1 MSVGIFDYLIWRGDV
16 PIEQAPFNE
25 VDGAILARL
34 SYLPFEHI
42 VSGRSTE
49 PVRLAYAAEELITLP
64 EFEKRVLQKEDAE
77 LVRRLSE
84 SARFREM
91 QIIDFAAKTDAETQT
106 QFFAASVR
114 INDGCVCVCFRGT
127 DNTLIGW
134 REDFNM
140 GFVCPVPA
148 QSLAAQ
154 YLERIAAANTR
165 DKIIV
170 TGHSKGGNL
179 AVYASAFCKASA
191 RKRIET
197 VYNYDGPGFDGKV
210 LLCDGYNDMRSRIK
224 TFVPQ
229 FSVVGM
235 LLGHEETYTIVKSER
250 ISIMQHDIYSWQA
263 ERDRFV
269 HLDTISNGSKFI
281 DYTLKEWLAD
291 MDYKQREKFVEALFA
306 VINET
311 NVSTLKEFND
321 NFSDNARSVLKSVKN
336 LDDTTGKAV
345 IKAVVLLAKS
355 AGSGFDKVRRDKKN

>member
-49 PVRLAYAAEELITLP
+49 PVRLAYAAEELITMP

-106 QFFAASVR
+106 QFFATSVR

-210 LLCDGYNDMRSRIK
+210 LLCDGYNDVRSRIK

-250 ISIMQHDIYSWQA
+250 IGIMQHDIYSWQA

-291 MDYKQREKFVEALFA
+291 MDYKQREKFVGALFT